1 MCLPMTMFDHPEV
14 TLCDFGIIIIK
25 IIIMIIIMI
34 KSTYLHLSSYE
45 RKALTLHY
53 IFKEQE

>member
-1 MCLPMTMFDHPEV
+1 MTMFDHPEV

>member
-1 MCLPMTMFDHPEV
+1 MFDHPEV

-25 IIIMIIIMI
+25 IIIMIMMI